1 MKKAAMLFAVGLS
14 FCGAAFAQS
23 QETMM
28 SPPKVLTV
36 IREVEKPGK
45 AAAHADWETGYPR
58 AYTKANWPTH
68 YIALTATTGARRI
81 LFFTGFDSMAAWE
94 KDGNAQEANAALTAD
109 IDRLDTKDG
118 EFLAEN
124 SRAVLTYMPELSYHP
139 EVPVSGTRYFTV
151 VAIHVKPGHSDH
163 FEEVRKLV
171 KAAHEKANLSDHY
184 AVFRFRLGA
193 PAGSYAIFV
202 PMKSAAEL
210 DQFAEVHGQA
220 YKDALGEDGRK
231 KLDEFDREGLESSE
245 SQLFQLSPK
254 ISYAQ
259 KEWVDADPGF
269 WGAKPAAA
277 KPAAPQAGTKKIVK
291 KK

>member
-14 FCGAAFAQS
+14 LSGAAFAQT

-45 AAAHADWETGYPR
+45 GAAHADWESGYPR
-58 AYTKANWPTH
+58 AYAKANWPTR
-68 YIALTATTGARRI
+68 YIALSAVTGAHRI

-109 IDRLDTKDG
+109 IDRLDAKDG
-118 EFLAEN
+118 EFVAEN
-124 SRAVLTYMPELSYHP
+124 TRAVLTYMPELSYHP
-139 EVPVSGTRYFTV
+139 DVSVAGTRYFTI
-151 VAIHVKPGHSDH
+151 VAIHVKPGHSEH

-193 PAGSYAIFV
+193 PSGTYAIFV

-210 DQFAEVHGQA
+210 DQFADIHGQA
-220 YKDALGEDGRK
+220 YKDALGEEGRK
-231 KLDEFDREGLESSE
+231 KLDEFDRDGLESSE
-245 SQLFQLSPK
+245 TQLFQLSPK
-254 ISYAQ
+254 ISYAPQ
-259 KEWVDADPGF
+259 EWADADPGF
-269 WGAKPAAA
+269 WGTKVAAANPAAGSTGA
-277 KPAAPQAGTKKIVK
+277 KKVVK